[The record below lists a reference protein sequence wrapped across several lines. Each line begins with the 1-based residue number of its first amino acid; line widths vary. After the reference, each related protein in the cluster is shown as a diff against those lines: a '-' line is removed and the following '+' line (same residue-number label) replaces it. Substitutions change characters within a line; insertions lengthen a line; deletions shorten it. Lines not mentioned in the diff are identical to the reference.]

1 MPRKES
7 KKRKSKS
14 PQKTKKLNKKRAEI
28 RQDYIHDRAV
38 VVAPSRGKR
47 PHHFEEDGKPEE
59 LHQKT
64 CPFCP
69 DKQKGVKALAKKGR
83 GNNWKIKVVKN
94 IFAAVTLD
102 NPKAYGQQEVV
113 IETPKHDQ
121 EMAELPTNHIKDI
134 LKIYQKRTVDIA
146 KNKKMHYI
154 LIFKNNGG
162 RAGASI
168 THAHSQ
174 IFATSFLPPHILS
187 KLTRAQE
194 YNIQMGKC
202 YYCDLTKKAPKTPR
216 FIWEDENISCFNPY
230 ASTYNY
236 EAWIL
241 PKRHVDNIAHLNEKE
256 IISIAKILKKLL
268 SKLHKHKLP
277 YNYYLH
283 QAIHYDD
290 EHFYLRISPRRNVWA
305 GLELG
310 SRLIVN
316 SMPPEEAAK
325 FYREK

>member
-1 MPRKES
+1 MLRKK
-7 KKRKSKS
+7 KKRL
-14 PQKTKKLNKKRAEI
+14 KLSEI

-38 VVAPSRGKR
+38 IVAPSRNKR
-47 PHHFEEDGKPEE
+47 PHQFEEDGKPAP
-59 LHQKT
+59 LYKKS

-69 DKQKGVKALAKKGR
+69 ENQKKIKGIMQIGGR
-83 GNNWKIKVVKN
+83 KNWQIKVVKN
-94 IFAAVTLD
+94 LYPVVSLN

-113 IETPKHDQ
+113 IETPEHDK
-121 EMAELPTNHIKDI
+121 EMAELPFNHIKEI
-134 LKIYQKRTVDIA
+134 LKVYQKRTLAIS
-146 KNKKMHYI
+146 KNKKMRYI

-174 IFATSFLPPHILS
+174 IFATSFLPPHILD

-194 YNIQMGKC
+194 YKIQMGTC
-202 YYCDLTKKAPKTPR
+202 YYCDLIKKARKTPR
-216 FIWEDENISCFNPY
+216 YIWEDKNVSCFTPY

-236 EAWIL
+236 EAWII
-241 PKRHVDNIAHLNEKE
+241 PKRHLDNIASLNDQEL
-256 IISIAKILKKLL
+256 SSVAKILKRLL
-268 SKLHKHKLP
+268 IKLHKNNLP

-283 QAIHYDD
+283 QAIHYHD
-290 EHFYLRISPRRNVWA
+290 EHFYLRISPRRNIWA

-316 SMPPEEAAK
+316 SVSPEEAAK